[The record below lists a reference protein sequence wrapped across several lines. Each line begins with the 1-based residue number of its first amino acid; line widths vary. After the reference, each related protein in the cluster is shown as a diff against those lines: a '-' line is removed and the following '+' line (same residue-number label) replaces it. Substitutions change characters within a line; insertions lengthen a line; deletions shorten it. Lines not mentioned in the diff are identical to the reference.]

1 MLLKLCT
8 IELLFILFSYFYITP
23 TASYGNCLSFN
34 YAANT
39 ELDPLAGERYSSKTG
54 PFFGLSMVLNLEQRY
69 YIGGGITQ
77 AAGARFVITEN
88 NRPLIDENGHDLM
101 PNTLTEVAMQV
112 SVKWVVEF
120 LNRGLQN

>member
-1 MLLKLCT
+1 MNYY
-8 IELLFILFSYFYITP
+8 FFLFSYFYITP

-77 AAGARFVITEN
+77 ELLNKWTLQLDLGIT
-88 NRPLIDENGHDLM
+88 LGD
-101 PNTLTEVAMQV
+101 
-112 SVKWVVEF
+112 
-120 LNRGLQN
+120 